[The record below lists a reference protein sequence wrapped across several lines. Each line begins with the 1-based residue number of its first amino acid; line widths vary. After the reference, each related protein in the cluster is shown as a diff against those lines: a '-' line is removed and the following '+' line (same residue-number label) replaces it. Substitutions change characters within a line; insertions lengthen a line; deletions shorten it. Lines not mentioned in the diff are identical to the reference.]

1 MRIKNL
7 SNRQIFAKFAKE
19 TDEMSLVVLRERILA
34 VADWTLADPALVRKK
49 MENSFMSPDL
59 FLTSMQKIKDAFEFK
74 GVAV

>member
-59 FLTSMQKIKDAFEFK
+59 FLTSIQKIKDAFEFK

>member
-34 VADWTLADPALVRKK
+34 VADWTLSDPALVRKK

>member
-1 MRIKNL
+1 
-7 SNRQIFAKFAKE
+7 
-19 TDEMSLVVLRERILA
+19 MSLVVLRERILA